1 MLERSSG
8 RERLRILCALGFWAA
23 TYLLFL
29 TWNQLQ
35 DEFPLEVWQTR
46 RLVSTMLGGAL
57 FFGFTRLAD
66 RVAGRDF
73 RDRVLILGSAALGC
87 CAAMVVGRALADLIL
102 ASALGEPVT
111 ALPRHI
117 RFTMIWAGYFAGG
130 ALAFLSFAPAMI
142 VRARGNEATAA
153 QPPETASR
161 TTPETANDSDW
172 PDALWVSRGRETVRV
187 PVDTIEWIEAEGDY
201 VRLHASAGGGLLR
214 ATLTGLETKLDPA
227 VFARVHRSAICRRSA
242 IVAMLRKPSGA
253 IAVRLDTGAEV
264 PVGRSYRD
272 AVAELLGP
280 VRESH
285 SRATA

>member
-1 MLERSSG
+1 MPYLLERSSA
-8 RERLRILCALGFWAA
+8 RERLRIVCALGFWAA

-35 DEFPLEVWQTR
+35 EEYPSSIWQTR
-46 RLVSTMLGGAL
+46 RVVSTMLGALL

-66 RVAGRDF
+66 RFSARGF
-73 RDRVLILGSAALGC
+73 RDRTLILGGTALGC
-87 CAAMVVGRALADLIL
+87 CVVMIVGRALVDLML
-102 ASALGEPVT
+102 ASIAGDEI
-111 ALPRHI
+111 AAFERHI

-130 ALAFLSFAPAMI
+130 ALAFFSFAPG
-142 VRARGNEATAA
+142 VARHTGAHQASAPEA
-153 QPPETASR
+153 PPEG
-161 TTPETANDSDW
+161 ANDSAW

-214 ATLTGLETKLDPA
+214 ATLSSLESKLDPA

-242 IVAMLRKPSGA
+242 IVAMMRKPTGA
-253 IAVRLDTGAEV
+253 MAVRLEAGAEV

-272 AVAELLGP
+272 SVDELLASG
-280 VRESH
+280 REPQ
-285 SRATA
+285 SRASA